1 MINYS
6 GSGKIES
13 IPVIKHKV
21 GEKVMLLSG
30 GSYPEN
36 PRVTIQRISD
46 NYYFN
51 KASKLF
57 EEFSSIN
64 SESGNYIFTMNKLY
78 NTGVYQLPF
87 VTLPSTRQSL
97 LFTIKTLSEYNLNG
111 ITASDNA
118 ISEATA
124 EDLFVTEVPE
134 PGSYEISFS
143 LAGGVGNSVS
153 AEVVINGTD
162 VANTLVSIPDPGTVQ
177 TFYFQLNNLFSGD
190 EVKIK
195 AWASGAASPPT
206 ISNAKLYRL
215 SYERHVFGEE
225 DNSYGPPTT
234 LLYGTLLDVSGR
246 PISGQKVEVYLNKAG
261 YFTHKAGVVGYA
273 SSTITN
279 ESGYWELP
287 VMIGID
293 ITISIPVV
301 GFIQSGYV
309 PPVASVELNS
319 ETLLRYRPNV

>member
-13 IPVIKHKV
+13 IPVVKHKV
-21 GEKVMLLSG
+21 GEKVLLLSG

-36 PRVTIQRISD
+36 PRVTVQRISD

-51 KASKLF
+51 KTSKLF
-57 EEFSSIN
+57 EEFSSVN
-64 SESGNYIFTMNKLY
+64 SESGNYFFTMNKFY
-78 NTGVYQLPF
+78 NTGVYQLPL

-97 LFTIKTLSEYNLNG
+97 LFTIKTLSEYNLDG
-111 ITASDNA
+111 VTASDSA

-143 LAGGVGNSVS
+143 LSGGIGNSVS
-153 AEVVINGTD
+153 AEVVVNGTD
-162 VANTLVSIPDPGTVQ
+162 VSSTLVSVPAPGTVKV
-177 TFYFQLNNLFSGD
+177 FSFQLNNLLSED
-190 EVKIK
+190 EIKIK
-195 AWASGAASPPT
+195 AWASGVTSPPSL
-206 ISNAKLYRL
+206 SNVKLYRL

-234 LLYGTLLDVSGR
+234 LIYGTLLDVSGR
-246 PISGQKVEVYLNKAG
+246 PIPGQKVEVYLNKSG
-261 YFTHKAGVVGYA
+261 YFTHKAGIVGYA
-273 SSTITN
+273 SSTLTN

-319 ETLLRYRPNV
+319 ETLLRYRPHV